1 MDAIMNNEAAWAD
14 IKEFTKNAVWK
25 KMRFLINLENQ

>member
-14 IKEFTKNAVWK
+14 IKVFTKNAAWK
-25 KMRFLINLENQ
+25 KMRLLINLENQ